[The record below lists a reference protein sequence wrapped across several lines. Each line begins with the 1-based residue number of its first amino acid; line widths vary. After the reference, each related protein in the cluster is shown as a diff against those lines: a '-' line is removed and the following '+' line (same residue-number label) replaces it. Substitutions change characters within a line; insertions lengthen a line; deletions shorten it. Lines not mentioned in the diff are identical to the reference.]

1 MLQYITR
8 RLGMAVAQVWIVT
21 TVVFFF
27 VFLLPGDPA
36 DIILGSSEDYQPS
49 KEQLE
54 RVRARLGLDQPV
66 PVQYVKYL
74 AGVVRGDLGSSF
86 ANQRPVLLDLGVRL
100 PRSLQLIIPAAIIS
114 SILGIALGV
123 CAAYFRGSWL
133 DTGLST
139 ISLVGFSLPVFVTGN
154 IMVLIFAIHFKMVP
168 SSGYADLFTDFSR
181 WLRYAIL
188 PIASLSLAPT
198 ATIMRMTR
206 ASMVEQLG
214 QDYVRTARSKGVRTP
229 VVVFRHVLKNAM
241 LPVVTVIGLQ
251 IGGMFVGSLLV
262 EQVFNWPGLSSLLIH
277 AIQHRDYPI
286 IQGTILLSSFIFIL
300 INLLTDVSYSF
311 LNPRLHY
318 D

>member
-114 SILGIALGV
+114 
-123 CAAYFRGSWL
+123 
-133 DTGLST
+133 
-139 ISLVGFSLPVFVTGN
+139 
-154 IMVLIFAIHFKMVP
+154 
-168 SSGYADLFTDFSR
+168 
-181 WLRYAIL
+181 
-188 PIASLSLAPT
+188 
-198 ATIMRMTR
+198 
-206 ASMVEQLG
+206 
-214 QDYVRTARSKGVRTP
+214 
-229 VVVFRHVLKNAM
+229 
-241 LPVVTVIGLQ
+241 
-251 IGGMFVGSLLV
+251 
-262 EQVFNWPGLSSLLIH
+262 
-277 AIQHRDYPI
+277 
-286 IQGTILLSSFIFIL
+286 
-300 INLLTDVSYSF
+300 
-311 LNPRLHY
+311 
-318 D
+318 